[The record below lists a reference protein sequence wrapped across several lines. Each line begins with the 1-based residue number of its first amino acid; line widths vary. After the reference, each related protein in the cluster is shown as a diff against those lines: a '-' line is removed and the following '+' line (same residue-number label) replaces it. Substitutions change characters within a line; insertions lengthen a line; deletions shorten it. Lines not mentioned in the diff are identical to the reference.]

1 MVVLAVNITK
11 LQRQLM
17 SRIDIDDLVEVEKVE
32 RYISLVK
39 LNKQLDKEIKKEGA
53 TVVTENGSQRFVKSH
68 PAVNDKLK
76 VNAQMLAIE
85 KSFNFISE
93 GTTPLSDDDQY
104 SEADLI

>member
-1 MVVLAVNITK
+1 
-11 LQRQLM
+11 M
-17 SRIDIDDLVEVEKVE
+17 SRIDTDDLVEVEKVE

-39 LNKQLDKEIKKEGA
+39 LNKQLDKDIKREGA

-68 PAVNDKLK
+68 PAVTDKMK
-76 VNAQMLAIE
+76 VNAQLLAIE

-93 GTTPLSDDDQY
+93 GTHPPSKEEKY

>member
-1 MVVLAVNITK
+1 
-11 LQRQLM
+11 M
-17 SRIDIDDLVEVEKVE
+17 SRIDTDDLVEVEKVE

-39 LNKQLDKEIKKEGA
+39 LNKQLDKDIKKEGA

-68 PAVNDKLK
+68 PAVNDKMK
-76 VNAQMLAIE
+76 VNAQLLAIE

-93 GTTPLSDDDQY
+93 GTTSSSGENQY

>member
-1 MVVLAVNITK
+1 MPVNITK
-11 LQRQLM
+11 LQQQLM

-53 TVVTENGSQRFVKSH
+53 TVTTENGAQKFVKSH
-68 PAVNDKLK
+68 PALNDKMK
-76 VNAQMLAIE
+76 VNQQLLAIE

-93 GTTPLSDDDQY
+93 GSTPLSDDEKY
-104 SEADLI
+104 SKDDLI